1 MKDEERTCPECG
13 REVLGW
19 EVPCPGCGQIPWET
33 PAGQRVLWARRR
45 WFSLQQSGP
54 IAILLIVAVI
64 IMLLGLL
71 ARIGVF
77 L

>member
-1 MKDEERTCPECG
+1 MKDEERTCPKCG

-33 PAGQRVLWARRR
+33 PEGQRVLRARRR
-45 WFSLQQSGP
+45 WFWLQENGP
-54 IAILLIVAVI
+54 LAALLIIAALI
-64 IMLLGLL
+64 ALLGVL
-71 ARIGVF
+71 AGMGFF